1 MKNFNN
7 ILKLLTWN
15 NQSYPIGSY
24 SFSSGLEYAIETNVI
39 KSAKE
44 LCDWLKDFLK
54 YGNLQSDAIILAE
67 AWRLIRKKKENQ
79 ILELNNFAISLNQS
93 NERYIESLEQ
103 GMSFIKISKDT
114 WDHKFMNDH
123 LMFPIAYACS
133 AAQENIILEDTLLS
147 YLHSNL
153 CNLLG
158 AGVKLIPLG
167 QTEGQ
172 KIQLRLNSF
181 IQKEYKN
188 ILKKNLNYIGNCG
201 WFNDIVSMKHENQYT
216 RIFRT

>member
-39 KSAKE
+39 KSAKD
-44 LCDWLKDFLK
+44 LRDWLKASLK
-54 YGNLQSDAIILAE
+54 YGNLQSDAILLAE
-67 AWRLIRKKKENQ
+67 AWRLIRNNKENQ

-114 WDHKFMNDH
+114 WDHEFMNDH

-172 KIQLRLNSF
+172 KIQLKLNSF

-188 ILKKNLNYIGNCG
+188 ILKKNINYIGNCG